1 MHMLLEMHFKYSNMT
16 LEIVN
21 NEELEI
27 VFYTFFLSIKLL
39 YVFSFIS
46 PLCNQTLGW
55 FLKISK

>member
-46 PLCNQTLGW
+46 PLCNQTLG
-55 FLKISK
+55 